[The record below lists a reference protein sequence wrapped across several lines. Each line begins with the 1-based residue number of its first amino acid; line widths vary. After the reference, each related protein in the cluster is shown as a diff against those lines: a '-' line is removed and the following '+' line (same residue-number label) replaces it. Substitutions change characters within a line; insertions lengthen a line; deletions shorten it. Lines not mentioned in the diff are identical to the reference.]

1 MVSGF
6 LNDAGPGKAAP
17 PRGSR
22 GLPTCVGS
30 LAPTLPTLGLAAC
43 PGSLLC
49 AVSHRAG
56 TPGIPAA
63 PAQPALPWGGGG
75 VADLSEGQPTGRSGV
90 TTAPPWPCPWGPWGW
105 CQVGGHGT
113 GRRSGIRLGSG
124 PPLWLWAGPPARGT
138 PLTHPWSRAAD
149 ELELIRPSVYRNVA
163 RQLNLSLQS
172 ETVVTDA
179 FLAVATQIFSAG
191 EASCLGRGPTVPAG
205 PGAWELSGPGLQHRW
220 ACLGLQHGWAGSE
233 GDGPLVGFWGCP
245 GRKSWL
251 AVCVRPPAGAAA
263 RLGFLQC
270 GAHSLAAGVGA
281 ARLLEPEKLWGCY
294 TGVCWAE
301 ARCQPAPHG
310 SGALQWGVPHLGHL
324 AGP

>member
-1 MVSGF
+1 M
-6 LNDAGPGKAAP
+6 
-17 PRGSR
+17 
-22 GLPTCVGS
+22 
-30 LAPTLPTLGLAAC
+30 
-43 PGSLLC
+43 
-49 AVSHRAG
+49 
-56 TPGIPAA
+56 
-63 PAQPALPWGGGG
+63 
-75 VADLSEGQPTGRSGV
+75 ADFSEGQPTGRSGV

-124 PPLWLWAGPPARGT
+124 PPLRLWAGLLARGT

-220 ACLGLQHGWAGSE
+220 ACPGTSLGPRAWAPRGVLGLPWPEVLAG
-233 GDGPLVGFWGCP
+233 GVCQAT
-245 GRKSWL
+245 SWRCCSLGLL
-251 AVCVRPPAGAAA
+251 AVRCPLPG
-263 RLGFLQC
+263 
-270 GAHSLAAGVGA
+270 S
-281 ARLLEPEKLWGCY
+281 WSGC
-294 TGVCWAE
+294 
-301 ARCQPAPHG
+301 CQAPG
-310 SGALQWGVPHLGHL
+310 T
-324 AGP
+324 